1 MKSLF
6 FLLTSIFIPIYS
18 LAQSVDQIKTDRQ
31 TYIWGEGTGTT
42 LSRADQDAL
51 QQIVTQISA
60 QVESKFTI
68 LKDEVT
74 KAGKSDFSEEAR
86 LMMSTYSNATL
97 SNTERIVLSNE
108 PDAKVFRYIKRADLS
123 KVFEQRKRKIIDFT
137 STAENAAQNG
147 QIADALKYYYWALAL
162 LRSHPDGSSIEFPD
176 SKGQQKLLLSYL
188 PARINELFAS
198 LRFIVSDIKD
208 EQGLRTIVIEVNA
221 GNRLAAN
228 FDYSFW
234 DGKDWSAPVSVK
246 DGVGFLEFYGDN
258 ASKRTETQIRAE
270 YIFEGE
276 ARIDRELEDVMKR
289 IEPIPF
295 RNAYFNLK
303 LDKTQH
309 LELSDRT
316 KTTNVSSNI
325 KSKLVDIKLDSV
337 PNPKF
342 FEDKVAKVIASLK
355 TRNFE
360 GVKLLFT
367 AEGFDVFNKL
377 LGYGQAKPLT
387 TEEFKTIRFGETV
400 ICRGP
405 KMSFSFNNNTR
416 KFVEDVVFHF
426 DSKGTI
432 TSIAFGLGDDALNSI
447 VSKTIWSEAQRLT
460 IVDFLENYKTA
471 YALKRLDYIKSI
483 FADDAL
489 IIVGNMVK
497 VKPNPENPFLNNSII
512 KYNRYSKQQY
522 IKNLEHCFAS
532 NEYINLAF
540 EESDIRKAGQDGG
553 RYGIQIKQ
561 NYYSTNYGD
570 QGYLFLLVDLT
581 NPNEPM
587 IHVRTWQPEKNPD
600 GSIYGVE
607 DFQ

>member
-1 MKSLF
+1 MKPFLF
-6 FLLTSIFIPIYS
+6 FATTFLISSFS
-18 LAQSVDQIKTDRQ
+18 FAQSVDQIKADRQ
-31 TYIWGEGTGTT
+31 TYIWGEGSGAT
-42 LSRADQDAL
+42 LNRADQEAL

-68 LKDEVT
+68 LKDELT

-97 SNTERIVLSNE
+97 SNTERIVLGNE
-108 PDAKVFRYIKRADLS
+108 PDAKVFRYIKRTDLS

-147 QIADALKYYYWALAL
+147 QVADALKYYYWALAL

-176 SKGQQKLLLSYL
+176 SKGQQKLLLSYI
-188 PARINELFAS
+188 PTRINELFAS
-198 LRFIVSDIKD
+198 LKFTISDIKD
-208 EQGLRTIVIEVNA
+208 EQGVRTVIIGVNT

-228 FDYSFW
+228 LDYSFW

-246 DGVGFLEFYGDN
+246 DGVGFMEFYGDN
-258 ASKRTETQIRAE
+258 ASQRTETQIRAE

-289 IEPIPF
+289 LEQIPF

-303 LDKTQH
+303 LEKTQ
-309 LELSDRT
+309 LVAISNKTTSTEALSST
-316 KTTNVSSNI
+316 KTR
-325 KSKLVDIKLDSV
+325 LLDIKLDSV
-337 PNPKF
+337 LNPKF
-342 FEDKVAKVIASLK
+342 FEDKVDNVIASLK

-360 GVKLLFT
+360 GVKSLFT
-367 AEGFDVFNKL
+367 AEGFDMFNKL
-377 LGYGQAKPLT
+377 LGYGQAKPLSNDGYR
-387 TEEFKTIRFGETV
+387 TIKFGESV

-405 KMSFSFNNNTR
+405 KMSFSFSNNTR

-426 DSKGTI
+426 DSKGMI
-432 TSIAFGLGDDALNSI
+432 TSLAFGLGDDAVSSI
-447 VSKTIWSEAQRLT
+447 ISKTIWSEAQRLT

-489 IIVGNMVK
+489 IIVGNSVK

-540 EESDIRKAGQDGG
+540 DESDIRKAGQDGG

-587 IHVRTWQPEKNPD
+587 IHVRTWQPEKNKD
-600 GSIYGVE
+600 GSIYGLE
-607 DFQ
+607 DF

>member
-1 MKSLF
+1 MKKITLLAFCIAFAANLF
-6 FLLTSIFIPIYS
+6 SQSI
-18 LAQSVDQIKTDRQ
+18 DQIKADRQ
-31 TYIWGEGTGTT
+31 TYIWGEGSGTT
-42 LSRADQDAL
+42 LNRADQEAL

-74 KAGKSDFSEEAR
+74 KAGKSNFSEEAR

-97 SNTERIVLSNE
+97 TNTERIVLGNE
-108 PDAKVFRYIKRADLS
+108 PDAKVFRYIKRSDLS

-162 LRSHPDGSSIEFPD
+162 LRSHPDGSSIEFVD

-188 PARINELFAS
+188 PARINDLFAS
-198 LRFIVSDIKD
+198 LRFTVSDIKED
-208 EQGLRTIVIEVNA
+208 QGLRTIVIGVNA
-221 GNRLAAN
+221 CNRPAAN
-228 FDYSFW
+228 LDYSFW

-246 DGVGFLEFYGDN
+246 DGVGFMEFYGDN
-258 ASKRTETQIRAE
+258 ASQRTETQIRVE

-289 IEPIPF
+289 LEPIPF
-295 RNAYFNLK
+295 RNATFNLK
-303 LDKTQH
+303 LVNTQSI
-309 LELSDRT
+309 EVKKIDSVNE
-316 KTTNVSSNI
+316 KSPVSERIS
-325 KSKLVDIKLDSV
+325 VDFKLDSV

-342 FEDKVAKVIASLK
+342 FEGKVDQIIASLK
-355 TRNFE
+355 TRSFE
-360 GVKLLFT
+360 GVKSLFT
-367 AEGFDVFNKL
+367 AEGFDIFNKL
-377 LGYGQAKPLT
+377 LGYGQAKPLSN
-387 TEEFKTIRFGETV
+387 EGYRTIKFGESV

-405 KMSFSFNNNTR
+405 KMSFAFSNNTR

-426 DSKGTI
+426 DSKGKI
-432 TSIAFGLGDDALNSI
+432 SSLAFGLGNDALSSI
-447 VSKTIWSEAQRLT
+447 VSKTVWSEAQRLT
-460 IVDFLENYKTA
+460 IIDFLENYKTA

-489 IIVGNMVK
+489 IIIGNSVK
-497 VKPNPENPFLNNSII
+497 IKPDPENPFLNNSII

-522 IKNLEHCFAS
+522 IKNLEHCFGS
-532 NEYINLAF
+532 NEYINLTF
-540 EESDIRKAGQDGG
+540 EESDIRRAGQDGG
-553 RYGIQIKQ
+553 RFGIQIKQ

-570 QGYLFLLVDLT
+570 QGYLFLLVDLK

-587 IHVRTWQPEKNPD
+587 IYVRTWQPEKNPD
-600 GSIYGVE
+600 GSIYGV
-607 DFQ
+607 DKF

>member
-1 MKSLF
+1 MKPFLILVSSLF
-6 FLLTSIFIPIYS
+6 IITYS
-18 LAQSVDQIKTDRQ
+18 YAQSVDQIKTDRAN
-31 TYIWGEGTGTT
+31 YIWGEGTGTT
-42 LSRADQDAL
+42 INRADQEAL

-97 SNTERIVLSNE
+97 TNTERIVLGNE
-108 PDAKVFRYIKRADLS
+108 PDAKVFRYIKRVDLS

-162 LRSHPDGSSIEFPD
+162 LRSHPEGSSIEFPD

-188 PARINELFAS
+188 PSRINDLFAS
-198 LRFIVSDIKD
+198 LRFTVSDIKD
-208 EQGLRTIVIEVNA
+208 DQGLRTVVIDVNA
-221 GNRLAAN
+221 GNRSAAN
-228 FDYSFW
+228 LDYSYW

-246 DGVGFLEFYGDN
+246 DGVGFMEFYGNN
-258 ASKRTETQIRAE
+258 AAQRTETQIRAE

-289 IEPIPF
+289 LEPIPF

-303 LDKTQH
+303 LEKTQPASIS
-309 LELSDRT
+309 EKIPNADILSSS
-316 KTTNVSSNI
+316 KTRI
-325 KSKLVDIKLDSV
+325 LDSKLESV
-337 PNPKF
+337 PDPKLY
-342 FEDKVAKVIASLK
+342 EDKVERVIASLK
-355 TRNFE
+355 TRSFE
-360 GVKLLFT
+360 GIKPLFT
-367 AEGFDVFNKL
+367 TEGFDMFNKL
-377 LGYGQAKPLT
+377 LGYGQAKPLSS
-387 TEEFKTIRFGETV
+387 EGYKTIKFGETV

-405 KMSFSFNNNTR
+405 KMSFAFSNNTR

-426 DSKGTI
+426 DSKGKI
-432 TSIAFGLGDDALNSI
+432 SSLAFGLGDDALNSI
-447 VSKTIWSEAQRLT
+447 ISKTIWSEVERLT

-471 YALKRLDYIKSI
+471 YALKRLDYITSI

-489 IIVGNMVK
+489 IIVGNTVK
-497 VKPNPENPFLNNSII
+497 VKSNPENLFQNNSII

-522 IKNLEHCFAS
+522 IKNLDHCFAS
-532 NEYINLAF
+532 NEFINIAF
-540 EESDIRKAGQDGG
+540 DESDIRKTGQEGG
-553 RYGIQIKQ
+553 RYCIQIKQ
-561 NYYSTNYGD
+561 NYFSTNYGD
-570 QGYLFLLVDLT
+570 QGYLFLLVDLA
-581 NPNEPM
+581 NPNEPT

-600 GSIYGVE
+600 GSIYGLE
-607 DFQ
+607 DF

>member
-1 MKSLF
+1 MKPFLF
-6 FLLTSIFIPIYS
+6 FATTFLISSFS
-18 LAQSVDQIKTDRQ
+18 FAQSVDQIKADRQ
-31 TYIWGEGTGTT
+31 TYIWGEGSGAT
-42 LSRADQDAL
+42 LNRADQEAL

-68 LKDEVT
+68 LKDELT

-97 SNTERIVLSNE
+97 SNTERIVLGNE
-108 PDAKVFRYIKRADLS
+108 PDAKVFRYIKRTDLS

-147 QIADALKYYYWALAL
+147 QVADALKYYYWALAL

-176 SKGQQKLLLSYL
+176 SKGQQKLLLSYI
-188 PARINELFAS
+188 PTRINELFAS
-198 LRFIVSDIKD
+198 LKFTISDIKD
-208 EQGLRTIVIEVNA
+208 EQGVRTVIIAVNT

-228 FDYSFW
+228 LDYSFW

-246 DGVGFLEFYGDN
+246 DGVGFMEFYGDN
-258 ASKRTETQIRAE
+258 ASQRTETQIRAE

-289 IEPIPF
+289 LEQIPF

-303 LDKTQH
+303 LEKTQ
-309 LELSDRT
+309 LVAISNKTTSTEALSST
-316 KTTNVSSNI
+316 KTR
-325 KSKLVDIKLDSV
+325 LLDIKLDSV
-337 PNPKF
+337 LNPKF
-342 FEDKVAKVIASLK
+342 FEDKVDNVIASLK

-360 GVKLLFT
+360 GVKSLFT
-367 AEGFDVFNKL
+367 AEGFDMFNKL
-377 LGYGQAKPLT
+377 LGYGQAKPLSNDGYR
-387 TEEFKTIRFGETV
+387 TIKFGESV

-405 KMSFSFNNNTR
+405 KMSFSFSNNTR

-426 DSKGTI
+426 DSKGMI
-432 TSIAFGLGDDALNSI
+432 TSLAFGLGDDAVSSI
-447 VSKTIWSEAQRLT
+447 ISKTIWSEAQRLT

-489 IIVGNMVK
+489 IIVGNSVK

-540 EESDIRKAGQDGG
+540 DESDIRKAGQDGG

-587 IHVRTWQPEKNPD
+587 IHVRTWQPEKNKD
-600 GSIYGVE
+600 GSIYGLE
-607 DFQ
+607 DF

>member
-1 MKSLF
+1 MKPFLF
-6 FLLTSIFIPIYS
+6 FATTFLISSFS
-18 LAQSVDQIKTDRQ
+18 FAQSVDQIKADRQ
-31 TYIWGEGTGTT
+31 TYIWGEGSGAT
-42 LSRADQDAL
+42 LNRADQEAL

-97 SNTERIVLSNE
+97 SNTERIVLGNE
-108 PDAKVFRYIKRADLS
+108 PDAKVFRYIKRTDLS

-147 QIADALKYYYWALAL
+147 QVADALKYYYWALAL

-176 SKGQQKLLLSYL
+176 SKGQQKLLLSYI
-188 PARINELFAS
+188 PTRINELFAS
-198 LRFIVSDIKD
+198 LKFTISDIKD
-208 EQGLRTIVIEVNA
+208 EQGVRTVIIGVNT

-228 FDYSFW
+228 LDYSFW

-246 DGVGFLEFYGDN
+246 DGVGFMEFYGDN
-258 ASKRTETQIRAE
+258 ASQRTETQIRAE

-289 IEPIPF
+289 LEQIPF

-303 LDKTQH
+303 LEKTQ
-309 LELSDRT
+309 LVAISNKTTSTEALSST
-316 KTTNVSSNI
+316 KTR
-325 KSKLVDIKLDSV
+325 LLDIKLDSV
-337 PNPKF
+337 LNPKF
-342 FEDKVAKVIASLK
+342 FEDKVDNVIASLK

-360 GVKLLFT
+360 GVKSLFT
-367 AEGFDVFNKL
+367 AEGFDMFNKL
-377 LGYGQAKPLT
+377 LGYGQAKPLSNDGYR
-387 TEEFKTIRFGETV
+387 TIKFGESV

-405 KMSFSFNNNTR
+405 KMSFSFSNNTR

-426 DSKGTI
+426 DSKGMI
-432 TSIAFGLGDDALNSI
+432 TSLAFGLGDDAVSSI
-447 VSKTIWSEAQRLT
+447 ISKTIWSEAQRLT

-489 IIVGNMVK
+489 IIVGNSVK

-540 EESDIRKAGQDGG
+540 DESDIRKAGQDGG

-587 IHVRTWQPEKNPD
+587 IHVRTWQPEKNKD
-600 GSIYGVE
+600 GSIYGLE
-607 DFQ
+607 DF

>member
-1 MKSLF
+1 MKTIFAFFTSFILSINLF
-6 FLLTSIFIPIYS
+6 
-18 LAQSVDQIKTDRQ
+18 AQSIDQIKTDRSN
-31 TYIWGEGTGTT
+31 YIWGEGSGTT
-42 LSRADQDAL
+42 LNRADQEAL

-108 PDAKVFRYIKRADLS
+108 PDAKIFRYIKKSDLS

-137 STAENAAQNG
+137 STAENAIQNG
-147 QIADALKYYYWALAL
+147 QVADALKYYYWALAL
-162 LRSHPDGSSIEFPD
+162 LRSHPDGNSIEFPD
-176 SKGQQKLLLSYL
+176 SKDQQKLLLSYL

-198 LRFIVSDIKD
+198 LRFTVSDIKD
-208 EQGLRTIVIEVNA
+208 EQGVRTVVISANT
-221 GNRLAAN
+221 GNRPAAN
-228 FDYSFW
+228 LDYSFW

-246 DGVGFLEFYGDN
+246 DGVGFMEFYGDN
-258 ASKRTETQIRAE
+258 ALQRTETQIRAE

-289 IEPIPF
+289 LEPIPF

-303 LDKTQH
+303 LEKTKQ
-309 LELSDRT
+309 LVESDRI
-316 KTTNVSSNI
+316 KTPEVSSNNRI
-325 KSKLVDIKLDSV
+325 RPIDIKLDSV
-337 PNPKF
+337 ANPKL
-342 FEDKVAKVIASLK
+342 FENKVDKVIASLK

-360 GVKLLFT
+360 GVKSLFT
-367 AEGFDVFNKL
+367 IEGFDIFNKL

-387 TEEFKTIRFGETV
+387 CEEFKTIKFGESV

-405 KMSFSFNNNTR
+405 KMSFSFSNNTR

-426 DSKGTI
+426 DSKGKI
-432 TSIAFGLGDDALNSI
+432 SSLAFGLSDDALNSI
-447 VSKTIWSEAQRLT
+447 ISKTVWSEVQRLT

-489 IIVGNMVK
+489 IIVGNSVK

-540 EESDIRKAGQDGG
+540 DESDIRKAGQDGG

-587 IHVRTWQPEKNPD
+587 IHVRTWQPEKNLD
-600 GSIYGVE
+600 GSIYGLE
-607 DFQ
+607 NFQ